1 MAREER
7 DGRDH
12 GEERE
17 RPRRARHP
25 APETRPASGD
35 TRRAS
40 DENRPASGDSRRST
54 SENRRPASESRR
66 PSADARRPAATART
80 AARSAARQLRD
91 LTGHDPESVTS
102 VERHEDGGWLIGV
115 EVLETHRIPDST
127 DILAEYRVEVDDEGG
142 LVSYRRA
149 RRYYRGRSEER
160 T

>member
-1 MAREER
+1 MVREER

-17 RPRRARHP
+17 RPRRARRSAADDRRS
-25 APETRPASGD
+25 APETRHGSSG
-35 TRRAS
+35 
-40 DENRPASGDSRRST
+40 
-54 SENRRPASESRR
+54 
-66 PSADARRPAATART
+66 ARGTAATARS
-80 AARSAARQLRD
+80 AARSAARELRD
-91 LTGHDPESVTS
+91 LTGHDPESITS
-102 VERHEDGGWLIGV
+102 VERHDDGWLVGV

-127 DILAEYRVEVDDEGG
+127 DILAEYRVEVDGEGG

>member
-1 MAREER
+1 MVPEER

-17 RPRRARHP
+17 RPRRARRP
-25 APETRPASGD
+25 APESKRPAPAN
-35 TRRAS
+35 RRA
-40 DENRPASGDSRRST
+40 PAET
-54 SENRRPASESRR
+54 RRPAT
-66 PSADARRPAATART
+66 TARS

-102 VERHEDGGWLIGV
+102 VERQRDGGWLIGV

-127 DILAEYRVEVDDEGG
+127 DILAEYRVEVDDDGE

>member
-17 RPRRARHP
+17 RPRRAR
-25 APETRPASGD
+25 RPASD
-35 TRRAS
+35 TRS
-40 DENRPASGDSRRST
+40 
-54 SENRRPASESRR
+54 
-66 PSADARRPAATART
+66 PSADARGRSGETRRPATTARS
-80 AARSAARQLRD
+80 AARSAARELRD
-91 LTGHDPESVTS
+91 LTGHDPEGITS
-102 VERHEDGGWLIGV
+102 VERHDEGWLIGV

-127 DILAEYRVEVDDEGG
+127 DILAEYRVEVDGEGG

>member
-1 MAREER
+1 MVPEER

-17 RPRRARHP
+17 RPRRARRP
-25 APETRPASGD
+25 AP
-35 TRRAS
+35 
-40 DENRPASGDSRRST
+40 
-54 SENRRPASESRR
+54 ESRR
-66 PSADARRPAATART
+66 PAPESRRPAPESKRPAPANRRAPAETRRPATTART

-102 VERHEDGGWLIGV
+102 VERQRDGGWLIGV

-127 DILAEYRVEVDDEGG
+127 DILAEYRVEVDDEGE

>member
-17 RPRRARHP
+17 RPRRAR
-25 APETRPASGD
+25 RPA
-35 TRRAS
+35 
-40 DENRPASGDSRRST
+40 DE
-54 SENRRPASESRR
+54 RR
-66 PSADARRPAATART
+66 PSADARRPAPESRRPRTTARS
-80 AARSAARQLRD
+80 AARSAARELRD
-91 LTGHDPESVTS
+91 LIGHDPESITS
-102 VERHEDGGWLIGV
+102 VERHDDGWLVGV
-115 EVLETHRIPDST
+115 EVLETHRIPNST

>member
-1 MAREER
+1 MGSEER

-17 RPRRARHP
+17 RPRRAR
-25 APETRPASGD
+25 
-35 TRRAS
+35 
-40 DENRPASGDSRRST
+40 
-54 SENRRPASESRR
+54 RPASETRRSASDARR
-66 PSADARRPAATART
+66 PSADARGRSGDARRPATTARS
-80 AARSAARQLRD
+80 AARSAARELRD
-91 LTGHDPESVTS
+91 LIGHDPESITS
-102 VERHEDGGWLIGV
+102 VERHDDGWLIGV

-127 DILAEYRVEVDDEGG
+127 DILAEYRVEVDGEGG